1 MQLLTWLLIGL
12 SSGWVMRTVL
22 RDRRDF
28 GLLGDLVTGTLG
40 AELGGWVLRALQV
53 TAPDSVAVHAVA
65 ALFGAL
71 VLLGVPRLLRQ
82 LLPATVPLSAPPLP
96 ADLDRYLAQLSSI
109 ERRVLAVVLRRA
121 PVAQD
126 PNQAFD
132 ASLTFG
138 ERLADRVAAF
148 GGSWAFIGLFLV
160 VMVGWM
166 AVNQELARPFDPYPY
181 ILLNLAL
188 SCVAAL
194 QAPII
199 MMSQNRLA
207 QRDRADARNDYE
219 VNLRAEMQITALH
232 EKLDAARSQEWARL
246 IDLVHLQNERLTQL
260 EQTLRASEPR
270 RS

>member
-1 MQLLTWLLIGL
+1 M
-12 SSGWVMRTVL
+12 
-22 RDRRDF
+22 
-28 GLLGDLVTGTLG
+28 
-40 AELGGWVLRALQV
+40 
-53 TAPDSVAVHAVA
+53 
-65 ALFGAL
+65 LF
-71 VLLGVPRLLRQ
+71 R
-82 LLPATVPLSAPPLP
+82 S
-96 ADLDRYLAQLSSI
+96 
-109 ERRVLAVVLRRA
+109 
-121 PVAQD
+121 
-126 PNQAFD
+126 
-132 ASLTFG
+132 
-138 ERLADRVAAF
+138 
-148 GGSWAFIGLFLV
+148 
-160 VMVGWM
+160 
-166 AVNQELARPFDPYPY
+166 YPY